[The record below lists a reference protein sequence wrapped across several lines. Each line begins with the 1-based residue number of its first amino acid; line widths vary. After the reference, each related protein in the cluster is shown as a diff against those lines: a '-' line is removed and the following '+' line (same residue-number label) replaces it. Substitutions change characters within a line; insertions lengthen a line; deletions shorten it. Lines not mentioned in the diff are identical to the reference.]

1 MKRYEEI
8 YVIQYYNEAN
18 PFDYRFH
25 THTPQFALR
34 LKKSAQNY
42 NLLNG

>member
-1 MKRYEEI
+1 MLYSTTMKQTPLI
-8 YVIQYYNEAN
+8 ID
-18 PFDYRFH
+18 F

>member
-25 THTPQFALR
+25 THTTIRFKIEKECTKL
-34 LKKSAQNY
+34 
-42 NLLNG
+42 